1 MPRDQYKKKTHDGGK
16 RMPIDGAYLVVKIVS
31 MLQDMQTKE
40 L

>member
-1 MPRDQYKKKTHDGGK
+1 MPRDQYKKKTHDRGK
-16 RMPIDGAYLVVKIVS
+16 RMPIDVAYLVVKIVS